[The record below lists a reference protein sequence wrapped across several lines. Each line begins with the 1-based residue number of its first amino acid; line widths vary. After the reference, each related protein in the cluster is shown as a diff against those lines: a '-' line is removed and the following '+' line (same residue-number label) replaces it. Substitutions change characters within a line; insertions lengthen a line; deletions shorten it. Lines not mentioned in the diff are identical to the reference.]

1 MTTSVLSLKER
12 ESLIAAVYHC
22 SSPVGPSIKRNRLVV
37 DQRPAPLPLTL
48 DTCILCHPMLVTGSL
63 ASIGCPYLFSSSLS
77 LALFIALPD
86 LFQTPAKGR
95 RRNAT
100 QPTFYGQRSHGS
112 KPTNNGPSTHLQTAK
127 AATESWAEHSR

>member
-1 MTTSVLSLKER
+1 
-12 ESLIAAVYHC
+12 
-22 SSPVGPSIKRNRLVV
+22 
-37 DQRPAPLPLTL
+37 
-48 DTCILCHPMLVTGSL
+48 MLVTGSL

-100 QPTFYGQRSHGS
+100 QPTFTVKGAMKVNQQITDRRPRICRLPKLPLKVGRSTLGKMDKMGHLI
-112 KPTNNGPSTHLQTAK
+112 PSL
-127 AATESWAEHSR
+127 ENSG